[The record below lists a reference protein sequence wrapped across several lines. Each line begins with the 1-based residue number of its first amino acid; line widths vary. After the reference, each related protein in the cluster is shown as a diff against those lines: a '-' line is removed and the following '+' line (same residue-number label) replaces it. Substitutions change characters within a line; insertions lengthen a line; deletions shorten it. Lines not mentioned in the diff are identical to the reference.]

1 MVNCKHCYECKNIK
15 IITVNKYDR
24 QLMCLVSERL
34 VKLVDYYEGSFQD
47 FIGHCDTIDVLR
59 FSQDS
64 KLLFS
69 VSHSEIFVWEV
80 TV

>member
-1 MVNCKHCYECKNIK
+1 
-15 IITVNKYDR
+15 
-24 QLMCLVSERL
+24 MCLVSERL

-80 TV
+80 NV